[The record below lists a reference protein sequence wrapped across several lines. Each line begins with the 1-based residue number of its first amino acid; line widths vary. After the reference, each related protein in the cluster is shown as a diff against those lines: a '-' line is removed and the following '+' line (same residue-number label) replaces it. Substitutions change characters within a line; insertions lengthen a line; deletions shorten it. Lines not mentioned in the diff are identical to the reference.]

1 MELEGI
7 ILSEINQRKITVDF
21 TCMWNLK
28 NIKKQT
34 NETKLTDIENRLI
47 VTRGEGGWGGWA
59 KCVKGVDDTATG
71 AKCGDHCVVYTS
83 IQLLHGTPK
92 TNNM

>member
-47 VTRGEGGWGGWA
+47 VTRGEGGWGGLGQV
-59 KCVKGVDDTATG
+59 CERGR
-71 AKCGDHCVVYTS
+71 
-83 IQLLHGTPK
+83 
-92 TNNM
+92 